1 MVIRTGVCSVCV
13 FHLAAGFRVE
23 VEQQR
28 LEADATDGKNSETR
42 WFWSNNAEEEQVEEA
57 DVNERVSRLWG
68 SWSTDGGNDDEQ
80 AQLREI
86 AGVAP
91 EFAPEAVAMGDP
103 GLPQTTGSN
112 HHLELVSNELN
123 REANLHLPPEVLSAP
138 QGARIP
144 LVVNIHAWAQ
154 DMNFQERKT
163 GMSLIADREGF
174 AVLYPQGYAV
184 ANTLDWMQ
192 LGIGY
197 SFNAGACCANAP
209 AQGIDDVQFMRDA
222 VNFAADFV
230 ANLTNGRV
238 RVDAERI
245 YATGFSNGGFM
256 TNRLGCQAADL
267 FAAIAPVS
275 GVLANGTNPFWGT
288 DPYDCPVPRQPMPTL
303 HMHGTGDLVMPY
315 DPPSFMGMPRVDDY
329 IALRKRL
336 NGISSE
342 AEGTV
347 SFQTPGVTCTS
358 WGEHASNVTL
368 CALHNMGHS
377 WPNSPAFGQCPPLG
391 PTACSKEIDATEQIW
406 QFFQNYRKVR
416 RIVGEDHDEV
426 RQRQVFE
433 VDDDDAKHELRIISG
448 DLERR
453 ANLHVPPQIWDAP
466 QGTLMPLVVNLHAWA
481 QDMNFQEQKTGMST
495 VADREGFA
503 VLYPQGHAVAN
514 TLSWMNLGIGY
525 SWNAGACCPNGNA
538 HQINDVGFIRD
549 AVSYTAGFLSNL
561 TGGRVRVDPQRIF
574 ATGFSNGGF
583 MANRLGCQAS
593 DLFAA
598 IAPVAGVIGNGFHG
612 HTSII
617 WEADPYECP
626 APSQPIP
633 TLHMHGTGDAIVPY
647 GGSTLMGF
655 PSVEDYIALRRRLN
669 GIPSEATGTVTFET
683 SGGVTCTS
691 WGEHANNVTLCS
703 LAWKGHSWPGS
714 PGFAQ
719 CPLLGP
725 TACSREI
732 DATEE
737 IWQFFKGYR
746 KNEAPD
752 I

>member
-1 MVIRTGVCSVCV
+1 
-13 FHLAAGFRVE
+13 
-23 VEQQR
+23 
-28 LEADATDGKNSETR
+28 
-42 WFWSNNAEEEQVEEA
+42 
-57 DVNERVSRLWG
+57 
-68 SWSTDGGNDDEQ
+68 
-80 AQLREI
+80 
-86 AGVAP
+86 
-91 EFAPEAVAMGDP
+91 
-103 GLPQTTGSN
+103 
-112 HHLELVSNELN
+112 
-123 REANLHLPPEVLSAP
+123 
-138 QGARIP
+138 
-144 LVVNIHAWAQ
+144 
-154 DMNFQERKT
+154 
-163 GMSLIADREGF
+163 
-174 AVLYPQGYAV
+174 
-184 ANTLDWMQ
+184 
-192 LGIGY
+192 
-197 SFNAGACCANAP
+197 
-209 AQGIDDVQFMRDA
+209 
-222 VNFAADFV
+222 
-230 ANLTNGRV
+230 
-238 RVDAERI
+238 
-245 YATGFSNGGFM
+245 
-256 TNRLGCQAADL
+256 
-267 FAAIAPVS
+267 
-275 GVLANGTNPFWGT
+275 
-288 DPYDCPVPRQPMPTL
+288 
-303 HMHGTGDLVMPY
+303 
-315 DPPSFMGMPRVDDY
+315 
-329 IALRKRL
+329 
-336 NGISSE
+336 
-342 AEGTV
+342 
-347 SFQTPGVTCTS
+347 
-358 WGEHASNVTL
+358 
-368 CALHNMGHS
+368 
-377 WPNSPAFGQCPPLG
+377 
-391 PTACSKEIDATEQIW
+391 
-406 QFFQNYRKVR
+406 
-416 RIVGEDHDEV
+416 
-426 RQRQVFE
+426 
-433 VDDDDAKHELRIISG
+433 
-448 DLERR
+448 
-453 ANLHVPPQIWDAP
+453 
-466 QGTLMPLVVNLHAWA
+466 
-481 QDMNFQEQKTGMST
+481 